1 MGAVAAVDSMGKGT
15 IMTADVSG
23 SYSGA
28 APAKHSGVARTAMA
42 VFGGAAVV
50 VGVVLLFNPVAAA
63 RTLALLIGLALV
75 IAGCL
80 EMASG
85 WDSDRRAPGL
95 LLGAV
100 LVVGG
105 LLAAFWPGVTLWT
118 IALLTGFSL
127 LVHGLGRTALAVMGR
142 SEIPGWGWLALAG
155 VLNIVVGILALVW
168 PAATVLVLSLVLGF
182 QVLVFGVLVLIA
194 AFSGSRTHA

>member
-1 MGAVAAVDSMGKGT
+1 
-15 IMTADVSG
+15 MTADVSG

-28 APAKHSGVARTAMA
+28 APAKHSGAGRTAMA
-42 VFGGAAVV
+42 VFGGAAVL
-50 VGVVLLFNPVAAA
+50 VGGVLLFNPVAAA

-75 IAGCL
+75 IGGCL

-118 IALLTGFSL
+118 IALLTGFSVL
-127 LVHGLGRTALAVMGR
+127 LHGIGRTALAVMGR
-142 SEIPGWGWLALAG
+142 AQIPGWGWLALAG
-155 VLNIVVGILALVW
+155 VVNIVVGILALVW
-168 PAATVLVLSLVLGF
+168 PEATVLVLSLVLGF

-194 AFSGSRTHA
+194 AFSGSRSHA

>member
-1 MGAVAAVDSMGKGT
+1 MA
-15 IMTADVSG
+15 ADVSG

-28 APAKHSGVARTAMA
+28 APTRHSGLGRAALA

-50 VGVVLLFNPVAAA
+50 VGGVLLFNPVAAA
-63 RTLALLIGLALV
+63 RTLALLVGIALV
-75 IAGCL
+75 IGGCL
-80 EMASG
+80 EIASA

-127 LVHGLGRTALAVMGR
+127 LLHGIGRTALAVMERG
-142 SEIPGWGWLALAG
+142 EIPGWGWLALAG
-155 VLNIVVGILALVW
+155 VVNIVVGIMALVW
-168 PAATVLVLSLVLGF
+168 PEATVLVLSLVLGF
-182 QVLVFGVLVLIA
+182 QILAFGVLVLVA
-194 AFSGSRTHA
+194 AFSGSRSHA